1 MRPINNLIMKIFIT
15 LLFLTLGFQSWTK
28 ADDISDF
35 QIEGMSIGENLIKH
49 AETIGVSVN
58 EIKSYN
64 LFFYPRSKKY
74 AGISFKDKGN
84 FKTFDAV
91 QFTINPNN
99 YDIHTIGGKIYKNFE
114 NNMAACY
121 RKQNEI
127 LNELKSSFSYEEIKF
142 DSERPH
148 NYDKTGKSTVQEY
161 FIKFST
167 GEISIRCTDWTSKIG
182 IADSLTLS
190 ILTNEHRKWLT
201 DEAY

>member
-1 MRPINNLIMKIFIT
+1 MKFFLSVIIIIST
-15 LLFLTLGFQSWTK
+15 LQSWTK
-28 ADDISDF
+28 ADDINDF

-58 EIKSYN
+58 EIKLYN
-64 LFFYPRSKKY
+64 LFFYPKSKKY
-74 AGISFKDKGN
+74 AGISFKDKGK

-91 QFTINPNN
+91 QFSINPNN
-99 YDIHTIGGKIYKNFE
+99 YDIHAIGGKIYSNFE
-114 NNMAACY
+114 NNMSACY

-127 LNELKSSFSYEEIKF
+127 LNELKSSFSYEDIKF

-167 GEISIRCTDWTSKIG
+167 GEISIRCTNWTSKIG
-182 IADSLTLS
+182 IADSLTLT
-190 ILTNEHRKWLT
+190 ILTNELRKWLR